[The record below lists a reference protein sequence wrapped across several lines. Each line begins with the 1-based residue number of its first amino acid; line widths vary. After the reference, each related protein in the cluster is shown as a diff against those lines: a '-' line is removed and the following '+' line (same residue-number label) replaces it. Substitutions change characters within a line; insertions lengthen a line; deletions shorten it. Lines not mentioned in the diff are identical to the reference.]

1 MKTLHN
7 LSKNVDIIVESKYNV
22 YVSNEGKT
30 KRRVSFG
37 KNLFGVTNQQHFEE
51 GNMKKFVTLFFT
63 VVLVLSFG
71 VSSAFA
77 VQISKNGEFTITPAP
92 EEPLATPDPRAVV
105 VGETDVEFVENGEL
119 EDDGTV
125 WISWNGKAYAKY
137 GCVTADIN
145 YTNPSS
151 SNIGVTLTVGIFD
164 GDLITYFGTTFRPED
179 EVNELASK
187 GYEALQ
193 NGIALGNAGRMI
205 TNGYFVG
212 LTETEVAELEKEQI
226 IEYLIQEE
234 VFDMDKETLM
244 ALTEE
249 DVLAWDEVSKLTL
262 AQLGGYDFEE
272 YYMEIGEAG
281 VINPGYALYQVD
293 LFTFPGKISLAK
305 GEYEAVFVLQ
315 GYDAIKNSL
324 SDFIIHLPIELCI
337 EEDLPE
343 ELCEEYDITVAT
355 RIDDGKIHH

>member
-1 MKTLHN
+1 
-7 LSKNVDIIVESKYNV
+7 
-22 YVSNEGKT
+22 
-30 KRRVSFG
+30 
-37 KNLFGVTNQQHFEE
+37 
-51 GNMKKFVTLFFT
+51 MKKFVTLFLA
-63 VVLVLSFG
+63 VVLVFSFG
-71 VSSAFA
+71 ISSAFA
-77 VQISKNGEFTITPAP
+77 VQIDKDGNFQSTPVP

-105 VGETDVEFVENGEL
+105 VGETDVDFVENGEL

-125 WISWNGKAYAKY
+125 WISWNGSAYAKY

-179 EVNELASK
+179 EVNELATK

-193 NGIALGNAGRMI
+193 NGIALGNAARMI
-205 TNGYFVG
+205 TNGHFEG
-212 LTETEVAELEKEQI
+212 LTETEVAELEKDQI
-226 IEYLIQEE
+226 VDYLVEE
-234 VFDMDKETLM
+234 NFMEIDKEAWM

-249 DVLAWDEVSKLTL
+249 EVLAWDEVSKLTI
-262 AQLGGYDFEE
+262 AQLGGYSFDE
-272 YYMEIGEAG
+272 YYMEVGEAG

-293 LFTFPGKISLAK
+293 LFTLPGRISLAK

-315 GYDAIKNSL
+315 GFDANKNQL
-324 SDFIIHLPIELCI
+324 SDFIIHLPIELYV

-343 ELCEEYDITVAT
+343 ELCKEYDITVAT
-355 RIDDGKIHH
+355 RIDDGKIHKEKVEVEEEEQVEEETTAETEEESEQVEKEVVEKGVTVNP